1 MSSFVYT
8 YEYVAAGPYYDSASD
23 SYAYMDDMGHFTTM
37 GFSWISLETLE
48 DEEYAEAYA
57 LGAGEVG
64 LCVDGFLEDVSGY
77 DCVIHQFYT
86 VSEHTA
92 PEITIATEVDEL
104 SKVYLE
110 FGYHSDE
117 ELALQERYGSSEYDS
132 AEGYIEGF
140 ITTLSTDVSTTATV
154 AEYTFKKIIHDVLDY
169 DNLSSF
175 AQEEEEQA
183 VSVTTSFVSG
193 SY

>member
-1 MSSFVYT
+1 MSSLV

-23 SYAYMDDMGHFTTM
+23 SYAYMDDMGHFTAM

-64 LCVDGFLEDVSGY
+64 LCVDGFQEDVSGY
-77 DCVIHQFYT
+77 NCHIDQFYT
-86 VSEHTA
+86 VSDHDA
-92 PEITIATEVDEL
+92 PSIRFADEAPLGENDSMEYTYDEL
-104 SKVYLE
+104 E
-110 FGYHSDE
+110 A
-117 ELALQERYGSSEYDS
+117 LALQERYGSSEHDS
-132 AEGYIEGF
+132 LEGYIEGF
-140 ITTLSTDVSTTATV
+140 ISTLSADVTTTATV
-154 AEYTFKKIIHDVLDY
+154 TEYTFKKIIHDVLDY

>member
-1 MSSFVYT
+1 MSSFV

-23 SYAYMDDMGHFTTM
+23 SYAYMDDMGHFTAM

-64 LCVDGFLEDVSGY
+64 LCVDGFQEDVSGY
-77 DCVIHQFYT
+77 NCAIHQFYT
-86 VSEHTA
+86 VSDHDAPGISFETA
-92 PEITIATEVDEL
+92 DPTEVTVLYEYDT
-104 SKVYLE
+104 LE
-110 FGYHSDE
+110 SE
-117 ELALQERYGSSEYDS
+117 ALQERYGSSEYDS

-140 ITTLSTDVSTTATV
+140 ISTLSADVTTTATV
-154 AEYTFKKIIHDVLDY
+154 TEYTFKKIIHDVLDY